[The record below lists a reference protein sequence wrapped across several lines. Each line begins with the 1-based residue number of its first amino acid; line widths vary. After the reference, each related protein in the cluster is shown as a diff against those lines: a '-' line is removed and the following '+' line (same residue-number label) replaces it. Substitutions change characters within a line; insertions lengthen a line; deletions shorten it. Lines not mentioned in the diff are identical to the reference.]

1 MAEVVEE
8 KKSDRLAES
17 SETPP
22 GGESLLVL
30 CSTNSSR
37 SLNSGEHTHTHTH
50 ISVCV
55 LLSSSVCVSE
65 HIASLSSLAVVSK
78 ICLFLRSG

>member
-37 SLNSGEHTHTHTH
+37 SLNSGEHTHTHTYKC
-50 ISVCV
+50 VCFTKFKC
-55 LLSSSVCVSE
+55 VCVSE